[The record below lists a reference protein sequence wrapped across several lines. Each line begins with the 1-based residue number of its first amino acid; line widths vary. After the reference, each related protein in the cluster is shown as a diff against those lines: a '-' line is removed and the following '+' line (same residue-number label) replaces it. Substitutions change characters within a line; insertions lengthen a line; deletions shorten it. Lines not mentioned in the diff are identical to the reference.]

1 MGCSHNLIMYFQN
14 QRALE
19 KFIHEKL
26 DDLEE
31 GFD

>member
-1 MGCSHNLIMYFQN
+1 MDHVTYAVEYFMD

-19 KFIHEKL
+19 KFVHKKL

-31 GFD
+31 GF

>member
-1 MGCSHNLIMYFQN
+1 MDCIYRAVEYFRD

-19 KFIHEKL
+19 KFLQKKL

-31 GFD
+31 GF